1 MRIFLISK
9 VDEEEE
15 EEGISVRVVGAIPGS
30 GTTVATNV
38 ALTTPSPT
46 PE

>member
-15 EEGISVRVVGAIPGS
+15 EEEGISVRSDSRKWHHS
-30 GTTVATNV
+30 GDQCRAHHT
-38 ALTTPSPT
+38 
-46 PE
+46 

>member
-1 MRIFLISK
+1 MKKKKEKK
-9 VDEEEE
+9 VFQF
-15 EEGISVRVVGAIPGS
+15 GAIPGS